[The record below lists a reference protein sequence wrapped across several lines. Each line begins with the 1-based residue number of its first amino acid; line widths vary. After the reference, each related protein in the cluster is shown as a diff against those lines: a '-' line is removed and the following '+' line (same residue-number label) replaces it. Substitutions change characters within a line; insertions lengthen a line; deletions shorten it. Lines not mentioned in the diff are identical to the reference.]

1 MTKKQSPR
9 TAKLQSIWLAAKTS
23 PVVIN
28 CGTGAQAVLLRF
40 QLYNAVKP
48 IRENP
53 VLNPELAEAIEAAQI
68 SLSGE
73 NKEILTV
80 GLSQISILL
89 DKTLEQLGIV
99 GLPQMPDEIDLEAKA
114 SEERMR
120 KLLEGGN
127 LEEAMSPRSNPY
139 NTRG

>member
-40 QLYNAVKP
+40 QLYNAVKAV
-48 IRENP
+48 RDNP
-53 VLNPELAEAIEAAQI
+53 TLNPELAEAVECTQI
-68 SLSGE
+68 SLGGE

-80 GLSQISILL
+80 GQSQISILL
-89 DKTLEQLGIV
+89 DKTLEQLGIAE
-99 GLPQMPDEIDLEAKA
+99 LPQVPDEVDLEAKA

-120 KLLEGGN
+120 RLLEGGN
-127 LEEAMSPRSNPY
+127 LEEALATRRNPY